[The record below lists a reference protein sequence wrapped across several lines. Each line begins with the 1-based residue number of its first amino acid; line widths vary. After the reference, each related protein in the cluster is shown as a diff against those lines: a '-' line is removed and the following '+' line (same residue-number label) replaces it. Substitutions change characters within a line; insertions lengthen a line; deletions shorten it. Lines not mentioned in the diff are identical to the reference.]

1 MLTVCCQQVAAVVQ
15 GVLGVAVPPAQP
27 LMEAGLD
34 SLGAVELRNALG
46 TRFGI
51 ELAPT
56 VTFDYPSI
64 VALAGH
70 LATKPGL
77 AASAPDVSSPAVP
90 QRALVQRQHRHGR
103 PRQQTSLLVSAPPQS
118 QVRLTPV
125 PASHAET

>member
-1 MLTVCCQQVAAVVQ
+1 MAAVVQ
-15 GVLGVAVPPAQP
+15 GVLGMGVPLTQP

-64 VALAGH
+64 AALSGH
-70 LATKPGL
+70 LATRPGM
-77 AASAPDVSSPAVP
+77 AASAADGSSPAAP
-90 QRALVQRQHRHGR
+90 QRALVQRQHQHGR
-103 PRQQTSLLVSAPPQS
+103 PHRQSLLVSAPVQS
-118 QVRLTPV
+118 QARLTPM
-125 PASHAET
+125 PAGHAEA